1 MASISFTLPT
11 PVANFLNLNVPGFA
25 AASGGGSTVALQVP
39 SSALPAPVVAGLS
52 DAGIQIP
59 SGAAAGGGA
68 PAAVPANASG
78 GLAQFAPAGLAPQGP
93 ALEDPNLA
101 GAAAFAQALGQQASS
116 FFQQAANGGP
126 ISQEQFASFAAQQNQ
141 AVHDF
146 IFGA

>member
-59 SGAAAGGGA
+59 SGAAAGGA

-93 ALEDPNLA
+93 ALEDLNLA

-116 FFQQAANGGP
+116 FFQQAAIGGP
-126 ISQEQFASFAAQQNQ
+126 ISHEQCASFAAQQTQ